1 MGVPAQSANEDLARV
16 RRIHFFQLSR
26 AMQER
31 FISSARG
38 TAPPAPIL
46 QRRGATKAQFV
57 FAGIGALGLAFLLFM
72 AIYGFGVLGKAASVQ
87 PYSNL
92 VGYAIVIFLLVFG
105 ALRAVGSILEARAL
119 PFPPGVYV
127 FPMCLVDARTKRLAV
142 APMTD
147 LQKVEPA
154 TKDAPFR
161 LTYKG
166 AGTFQFPPG
175 AEPPDQLKFQFEVAQ
190 EQAKHAQ
197 ETGDE
202 AELVTLDP
210 FYEPKKFVAPIGPQE
225 PLVERIPPWAKF
237 GWAIAVVAAG
247 ALGPT
252 IFVVR
257 NRESDDATLARAKE
271 DGSPDAFRAYLSV
284 GRRHKEDVESIL
296 LPRAELE
303 VAKKQG
309 TVEGIQAFIANH
321 PGSAIDGE
329 AQNALHDA
337 YVAEL
342 EKVKAKGT
350 VSALEDFTKK
360 YPQSKLDAD
369 IASARHALYASVL
382 AKLKKAAPGL
392 DENGLAFWDKLFAQ
406 LEKNGPKVVVVL
418 RREISPNLE
427 RADKLIGASPL
438 NKTLGPKQVTKYFA
452 DAPNPKEAEVA
463 KALQA
468 TLGKIVPAD
477 MLRVEAGPTPP
488 ADQDDAAVLAATKA
502 PLLVVRYRIGWF
514 GAAFSS
520 NQLKRAFAGVNVT
533 GDASFYLPNDARTL
547 KTKIDVWPP
556 RGLLTKYESEAHPA
570 FNTTGPSE
578 EDNPEPAIYG
588 TQEMRALDLVTLTL
602 ERMLLP
608 PGK

>member
-1 MGVPAQSANEDLARV
+1 
-16 RRIHFFQLSR
+16 
-26 AMQER
+26 MQER

-46 QRRGATKAQFV
+46 QRKGATKAQFV
-57 FAGIGALGLAFLLFM
+57 FAGIAVAALAFLLFM
-72 AIYGFGVLGKAASVQ
+72 AIYGFGVLGKPASVQ

-105 ALRAVGSILEARAL
+105 VLRALGSILEARAL

-127 FPMCLVDARTKRLAV
+127 FPMCLVDARTKRLGV

-147 LQKVEPA
+147 LAKVEPA

-161 LTYKG
+161 LSYKG
-166 AGTFQFPPG
+166 AGMFEFPPG

-197 ETGDE
+197 ESGDE

-210 FYEPKKFVAPIGPQE
+210 FYEPKKFVAPIGPQD

-237 GWAIAVVAAG
+237 GWAIAVALAG

-271 DGSPDAFRAYLSV
+271 DGSPEAFRAYLTV
-284 GRRHKEDVESIL
+284 GRRHKDDVESIL

-303 VAKKQG
+303 VAKKAG
-309 TVEGIQAFIANH
+309 TVEAVQEFITSH

-342 EKVKAKGT
+342 DKAKAKGT

-360 YPQSKLDAD
+360 YPQNHLDAD
-369 IASARHALYASVL
+369 VATARHALYTAAL
-382 AKLKKAAPGL
+382 AKLKKASPGL
-392 DENGLAFWDKLFAQ
+392 DENGLAFWDKLFAH
-406 LEKNGPKVVVVL
+406 LEKNGPRVVVVF

-438 NKTLGPKQVTKYFA
+438 NKTLGGRQVTKHFA
-452 DAPNPKEAEVA
+452 DAPNPKEPEVV
-463 KALQA
+463 KALAA
-468 TLGKIVPAD
+468 TLGKTIPAD
-477 MLRVEAGPTPP
+477 MIRFETGPTPA
-488 ADQDDAAVLAATKA
+488 ADQDDAALLAATKA
-502 PLLVVRYRIGWF
+502 PLLVVRYRIGWL

-533 GDASFYLPNDARTL
+533 GDAAFYLPSDPRTL

-556 RGLLTKYESEAHPA
+556 RAFLSKYESDTHPA

-588 TQEMRALDLVTLTL
+588 TQEMRALDLITQTL
-602 ERMLLP
+602 ERMLMP
-608 PGK
+608 AGK